1 MIESNAS
8 ISTKAVRW
16 PYSARSRVAV
26 VHSRVMPPSGARDW
40 NPIWGQDLA
49 LRTVRSPRT
58 GQSAERKL
66 AGQEQRGVLASWCT
80 RASDTI
86 ENLYRFKTHRMASD
100 LGS

>member
-40 NPIWGQDLA
+40 NPIWAKIWPCAPSGHHALARAPSANSLVRSIAAYWLLGALGPRTRRDHRLSCRYDIGRA
-49 LRTVRSPRT
+49 LR
-58 GQSAERKL
+58 
-66 AGQEQRGVLASWCT
+66 
-80 RASDTI
+80 
-86 ENLYRFKTHRMASD
+86 
-100 LGS
+100 